1 MLEVFV
7 VKVEMTMVWLNMLK
21 NPDLNISTE
30 NDRSPSGERCQ
41 HPGARSD
48 QKGALKLSMCMAGT
62 GSC

>member
-30 NDRSPSGERCQ
+30 NDRSPSGERDANTREPDLTKRV
-41 HPGARSD
+41 H
-48 QKGALKLSMCMAGT
+48 
-62 GSC
+62 